1 MDKNMNNNRRIV
13 PKYTLFIRIKHC
25 LQHGQKYR
33 YTIKFYIK
41 DVQQCCF
48 TKSTRRL
55 NSLGGPATIMKKQ
68 QDFFSHIHC
77 TITFIQ
83 LLKNGPKDN
92 LSIHIQNNAS
102 HRFGCCTE
110 AVKIAVKISYSNIV
124 QMQDL
129 IRLLACL
136 RIYSMYA
143 FRL

>member
-1 MDKNMNNNRRIV
+1 M
-13 PKYTLFIRIKHC
+13 LFYKVN
-25 LQHGQKYR
+25 K
-33 YTIKFYIK
+33 K
-41 DVQQCCF
+41 
-48 TKSTRRL
+48 TKL
-55 NSLGGPATIMKKQ
+55 FGGPATIMKKQ

-102 HRFGCCTE
+102 HRFGCRTE
-110 AVKIAVKISYSNIV
+110 AVKIAAKISYSNIV

-129 IRLLACL
+129 IRPLACL